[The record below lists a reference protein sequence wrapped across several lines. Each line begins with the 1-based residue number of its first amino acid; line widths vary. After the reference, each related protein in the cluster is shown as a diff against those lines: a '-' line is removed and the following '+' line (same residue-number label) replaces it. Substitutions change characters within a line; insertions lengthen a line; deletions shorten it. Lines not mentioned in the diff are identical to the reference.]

1 MAAVSDYTPVEA
13 PPVPSEPDELNLLL
27 QWPSERSRSQWTA
40 SIGGSLAVHALL
52 LVTAVQ
58 LPSFVAP
65 TDVERTVVVHRV
77 PLYLP
82 PSVLT
87 QKAPNRQKP
96 SKTIDLADLLAS
108 RRQQARQAASQ
119 PSVKRFE
126 LPKQKVLKNA
136 KTAPQ
141 ILPEAPQVAVNQAAG
156 PLPPGAAT
164 GITAPPPP
172 APAQSPFQDV
182 GAEAPPNPHPKLAP
196 PKNPVQA
203 AINGLAQGGPGRHLI
218 IADDNV
224 SEPMPRAPGSIGS
237 AGAQHAAIELQ
248 SDPEGADFKPYLI
261 RILAIVRSNWR
272 RVIPESARMGTL
284 RGRTVL
290 EFIIDRDGSIPKM
303 VIADPSGSEP
313 LDRAAVAGLSMSNRL
328 PPLPSDYKGLQVRLA
343 FSFSC
348 NMPAQ

>member
-13 PPVPSEPDELNLLL
+13 VPVPNPPDELNLLL
-27 QWPSERSRSQWTA
+27 QWPGERSRSQWTA
-40 SIGGSLAVHALL
+40 IIGGSLAIHALL
-52 LVTAVQ
+52 FLLAVQ

-65 TDVERTVVVHRV
+65 NEPQAVAVHRI
-77 PLYLP
+77 PLYVP
-82 PSVLT
+82 RSVLT
-87 QKAPNRQKP
+87 QKAPNRQKA
-96 SKTIDLADLLAS
+96 SKQIDLADLLAS
-108 RRQQARQAASQ
+108 QRRQMRQAAPQ

-126 LPKQKVLKNA
+126 IPKQMAAQKA
-136 KTAPQ
+136 KAAPQ
-141 ILPEAPQVAVNQAAG
+141 ILPEAPQVALNQTPG
-156 PLPPGAAT
+156 PLPPGAAS

-172 APAQSPFQDV
+172 APSQSPFQDV

-203 AINGLAQGGPGRHLI
+203 AINGLAQGGSGRHLI
-218 IADDNV
+218 ITDDNS
-224 SEPMPRAPGSIGS
+224 SEPTAAVPGSIGS
-237 AGAQHAAIELQ
+237 AGAHHAAVELE
-248 SDPEGADFKPYLI
+248 SDPQGADFKPYLM

-303 VIADPSGSEP
+303 VIADTSGSDP

-328 PPLPSDYKGLQVRLA
+328 PPLPSDFKGLEVRLA
-343 FSFSC
+343 FSFSY
-348 NMPAQ
+348 NMPSQ